1 MVGYPLKV
9 SDHLE
14 QLGNLCAVRITDTIA
29 AKFYKICSEHI
40 LVPVGLFFL
49 FPYIFGQLVRIQGK
63 DFYAFLHGRNR
74 KFAHFGSYS
83 AAAFQR
89 QRRRVKQALIQ
100 FDLPALFAA
109 LWQDACILA
118 ACFAAA
124 AVVWWFTRFTVEEH
138 DVCTRQGVL
147 VRSHHRYSAKSI
159 SVVEIRRP
167 LHCRLLGASY
177 LTFYFKTRGTR
188 CKVKLCLP
196 RRAAEAAADALLTV
210 ENDVRVFAPA
220 GFEKL
225 AFVMLSAN
233 VLTSCLFLWLGAQR
247 LTEWLGSDVRDKA
260 FENFTKLESLFET
273 VLPAGLA
280 LATAALFVIV
290 SAAFAV
296 SLLHTTGFRVCRT
309 GGVILSRCGLLTKTE
324 RRILV
329 SAVTSADV
337 RVTPVAR
344 LLRRRPVYVTAGS
357 FRGGDMPMMVY
368 RAGADRAPQALVPR
382 YEPAEGPM
390 CRCARRSLPQF
401 LWKPG
406 TALAVSLALCGV
418 ALWALPGILPVLY
431 VPVLASAGCLAQSAE
446 GYFVE
451 GMARQKGGALCVTY
465 TRFFT
470 RHEVC
475 VMTPDVTY
483 ETFRHPVSVREGRSD
498 FTVRLPC
505 GIKCRARG
513 VMHAAADRMPL
524 PG

>member
-1 MVGYPLKV
+1 MKPQRFHFLFALHYLRYGFL
-9 SDHLE
+9 
-14 QLGNLCAVRITDTIA
+14 LC
-29 AKFYKICSEHI
+29 
-40 LVPVGLFFL
+40 LVPM
-49 FPYIFGQLVRIQGK
+49 
-63 DFYAFLHGRNR
+63 A
-74 KFAHFGSYS
+74 
-83 AAAFQR
+83 
-89 QRRRVKQALIQ
+89 QALID
-100 FDLPALFAA
+100 FDLRGLFAA
-109 LWQDACILA
+109 LWQDVFILA
-118 ACFAAA
+118 ACLAAS
-124 AVVWWFTRFTVEEH
+124 AVVWWFTRFSVEEH

-147 VRSHHRYSAKSI
+147 VRSAHRYSSKSI

-177 LTFYFKTRGTR
+177 LTLYFKTRGTR
-188 CKVKLCLP
+188 RKAELCLP
-196 RRAAEAAADALLTV
+196 RRAAEAAADALLPV
-210 ENDVRVFAPA
+210 ADDVRVFAPT

-247 LTEWLGSDVRDKA
+247 LTDWLGSGVRDKA
-260 FENFTKLESLFET
+260 FENFTKLESLFEA

-280 LATAALFVIV
+280 LATAALFVVV
-290 SAAFAV
+290 SAAFAL

-309 GGVILSRCGLLTKTE
+309 GGVILSRGGLLTKTE

-357 FRGGDMPMMVY
+357 YRGGDVPLMVC
-368 RAGADRAPQALVPR
+368 RASAPRAPQALVPR

-390 CRCARRSLPQF
+390 CRCARRTPGQF

-406 TALAVSLALCGV
+406 AALAVSLALCGV
-418 ALWALPGILPVLY
+418 ALWALPGVLPVLY
-431 VPVLASAGCLAQSAE
+431 VPVLAAAGCLAQSAE
-446 GYFVE
+446 GFFAE
-451 GMARQKGGALCVTY
+451 GMAKQPGGALCVTY

-475 VMTPDVTY
+475 VLTADVTY
-483 ETFRHPVSVREGRSD
+483 EMFRHPMSVRDGRCD

-505 GIKCRARG
+505 GVKCRARG
-513 VMHAAADRMPL
+513 VMYVAADRMPL

>member
-1 MVGYPLKV
+1 MKPQRFHFLFAMHYLRYGFL
-9 SDHLE
+9 
-14 QLGNLCAVRITDTIA
+14 LC
-29 AKFYKICSEHI
+29 
-40 LVPVGLFFL
+40 LVPMV
-49 FPYIFGQLVRIQGK
+49 
-63 DFYAFLHGRNR
+63 
-74 KFAHFGSYS
+74 
-83 AAAFQR
+83 
-89 QRRRVKQALIQ
+89 QALIQ

-109 LWQDACILA
+109 LWQDAFILA

-188 CKVKLCLP
+188 RKVELCLP
-196 RRAAEAAADALLTV
+196 RRAAEAAADALLPV

-280 LATAALFVIV
+280 LATAALFVIM

-309 GGVILSRCGLLTKTE
+309 GGVILSRGGLLTKTE